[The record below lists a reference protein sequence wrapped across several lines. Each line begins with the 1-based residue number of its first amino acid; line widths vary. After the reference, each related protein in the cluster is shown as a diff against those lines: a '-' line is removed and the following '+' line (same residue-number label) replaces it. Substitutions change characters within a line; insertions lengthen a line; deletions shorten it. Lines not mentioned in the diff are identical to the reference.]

1 MRRKSLEKVT
11 NQNPKSLINFDIA
24 HKQAVEEL
32 IIEMIDVDLAEAKK
46 EAFLQKEGF

>member
-32 IIEMIDVDLAEAKK
+32 IIENNLEISDDDLYNLYY
-46 EAFLQKEGF
+46 FVLHN